1 MVKRISLLLHVTMC
15 ADAGRANQSRSQ
27 VALQYE
33 TAAAFQLPD
42 PTPSDRMC
50 GEQLIPRFLH
60 PVHAFSCLISLFNLG
75 SILAS
80 WGGLD
85 GESLVSTGPT

>member
-1 MVKRISLLLHVTMC
+1 MPVVPTSLARKLL
-15 ADAGRANQSRSQ
+15 RN
-27 VALQYE
+27 E
-33 TAAAFQLPD
+33 TAATLQLPD
-42 PTPSDRMC
+42 LTPSDRLC

-80 WGGLD
+80 WGGLN
-85 GESLVSTGPT
+85 GESLVSTGST